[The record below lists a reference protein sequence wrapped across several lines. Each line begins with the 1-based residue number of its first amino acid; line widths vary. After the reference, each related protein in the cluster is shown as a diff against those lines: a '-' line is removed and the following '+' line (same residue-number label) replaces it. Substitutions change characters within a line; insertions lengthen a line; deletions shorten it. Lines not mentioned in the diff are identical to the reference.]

1 MIVFRDFEVWVCETG
16 GSLKR
21 PGPANA
27 ALASFCTARLSIVA
41 KVLSMSCVVRQ
52 ALLTPPGPNAREV
65 AAPVCRTGYR
75 HEASERKPPG
85 SGIIT
90 AT

>member
-1 MIVFRDFEVWVCETG
+1 MRADPVVRACLQAVGGPLVRKCACETG

-52 ALLTPPGPNAREV
+52 ALLTHNAYSDKECQV
-65 AAPVCRTGYR
+65 PC
-75 HEASERKPPG
+75 
-85 SGIIT
+85 
-90 AT
+90 